1 MDPNQ
6 NPPSEREWT
15 EEEKGKF
22 YDSLLEGVPK
32 QPPIKWSTS
41 AWNGPLI
48 ELDPDDP
55 FGDMKRLFSGGVA
68 SNASMPLLNEPI
80 TLESLT
86 KMNDAFQAAYPVPTE
101 FKDGADMS
109 QATFDELG
117 KSIKMVKPQ
126 GEAWLGMNTDIFIGI
141 DIHIVNSIPFGAV
154 EPCRCKDRERETK

>member
-6 NPPSEREWT
+6 NPPSERELT
-15 EEEKGKF
+15 LPEV
-22 YDSLLEGVPK
+22 DQLLF
-32 QPPIKWSTS
+32 KWGEVVRDAIT
-41 AWNGPLI
+41 G
-48 ELDPDDP
+48 
-55 FGDMKRLFSGGVA
+55 MSGAGAVA

-80 TLESLT
+80 TLDSLT
-86 KMNDAFQAAYPVPTE
+86 KMNDAFQKAYPIPIA

-126 GEAWLGMNTDIFIGI
+126 GEAWLGMNVDNFIGI

-154 EPCRCKDRERETK
+154 EPCRCKEREKETK